1 MEIALFK
8 EVININPY
16 TAEGSESIEMWAK
29 VGENTALALGMENNI
44 SARTCKQK
52 VQAQVAYFK
61 ADDTK
66 NIKKL
71 VESLFKSVIF
81 ICSS

>member
-29 VGENTALALGMENNI
+29 VGENTSLALGMENKI
-44 SARTCKQK
+44 SAQTCKLK

-61 ADDTK
+61 ADYTK
-66 NIKKL
+66 NITKL
-71 VESLFKSVIF
+71 VGIISKSFSYI
-81 ICSS
+81 SSS

>member
-16 TAEGSESIEMWAK
+16 TAEGSESIEMWVK
-29 VGENTALALGMENNI
+29 VGENTSLALGMENNI

-71 VESLFKSVIF
+71 VGIISKSLS
-81 ICSS
+81 